1 MDPVNVRALVT
12 AAREVTHATSNLAS
26 VAAEVAHRELG
37 DDDARFAAMHAASAA
52 AKLAFVLDD
61 VYRAHNGSTQSLEA
75 AERALEA
82 AEKAIHQARIAVAR
96 SHARM
101 AVATARTP

>member
-26 VAAEVAHRELG
+26 VAAEVAHRELT
-37 DDDARFAAMHAASAA
+37 DDAARFASMYAASAA

-61 VYRAHNGSTQSLEA
+61 VYRSHNGSAPSLEA

-82 AEKAIHQARIAVAR
+82 AEKAVHEARIAIAK
-96 SHARM
+96 SHHKM
-101 AVATARTP
+101 ALARTP

>member
-26 VAAEVAHRELG
+26 VAGEVALRELADPG
-37 DDDARFAAMHAASAA
+37 CREAAMVAASAA

-61 VYRAHNGSTQSLEA
+61 VYRAHNGSAASLHA
-75 AERALEA
+75 AERALASAEEA
-82 AEKAIHQARIAVAR
+82 VRAAREAVAKTHVR
-96 SHARM
+96 L
-101 AVATARTP
+101 AVAPA